1 MFTITVQSR
10 SRYSRRDTVRYEKFT
25 LLRLERN
32 FHCNRKH
39 NFDKL
44 YLIFDLAKYHITP
57 KVLNHLEKINIK
69 QLKFLQDLLILS
81 ILVLVISYGKNGLFL
96 MKIRVQNI
104 INCINW
110 CLQLSNEFSSKNY

>member
-1 MFTITVQSR
+1 VFTITVQSR

-44 YLIFDLAKYHITP
+44 YFIFDLARYHITP
-57 KVLNHLEKINIK
+57 KVLNHLEKNNIEAIIVPPR
-69 QLKFLQDLLILS
+69 FTIG
-81 ILVLVISYGKNGLFL
+81 VLNYVMNLAQFIIKSYLAN
-96 MKIRVQNI
+96 
-104 INCINW
+104 
-110 CLQLSNEFSSKNY
+110 